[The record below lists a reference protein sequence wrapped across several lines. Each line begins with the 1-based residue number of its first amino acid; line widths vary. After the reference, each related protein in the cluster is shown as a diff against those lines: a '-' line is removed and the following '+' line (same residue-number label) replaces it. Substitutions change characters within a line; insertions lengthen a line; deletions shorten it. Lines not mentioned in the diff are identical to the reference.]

1 MESSLSLKD
10 ILRDTIVTLA
20 CVAWRFRRAG
30 RSSNE
35 AAKFT
40 RKTRENNTSLF
51 RTVLF
56 ILNIPY
62 MILYLPVS
70 YDTSLFRT
78 VLFILN
84 IPYMILYLPV

>member
-1 MESSLSLKD
+1 MESSLSLTD

-20 CVAWRFRRAG
+20 CVAWRFRRA
-30 RSSNE
+30 
-35 AAKFT
+35 AKFA
-40 RKTRENNTSLF
+40 RRARENNTSLF
-51 RTVLF
+51 PTVLF